1 MSEPLIQENFRV
13 ESITV
18 KVSDPNNPENKIK
31 TYLDKDSVSQ
41 FEYREGLLDK
51 FLKVT
56 LQIADSNSA
65 LSDKLV
71 GMEQFEVVVHD
82 LAHDVKYEFTE
93 ESING
98 PLYVFQIHDKIIV
111 DSVKILVLEL
121 CRKDAIEGMQIR
133 VCKKYTSVKA
143 EELAEDI
150 LKNVLNTKKPYTN
163 VSKSSN
169 TLTFIPPNSRPY
181 DVLFWSKNKYFAGDQ
196 KSTATGG
203 GYASAGYLF
212 WETYDQYNFK
222 SIDSLAGQTEEKQV
236 YTTGTGVGGNDE
248 YYKIRDPSFPKSL
261 DMMTDFDRGFYSG
274 TIEFFDVVNCEYKEE
289 PYTLKENFS
298 KWKTVT
304 GNSTLPSLYSDVLDK
319 GYTRTMALSYN
330 DDLFLEPEGETTN
343 SKMLFKE
350 TVTQSVQR
358 MGVFTSQIM
367 QGRVYG
373 NMRLNAGDI
382 INVEF
387 LGADGGLDKNYSG
400 RYVIFDVLHIYSKG
414 DEIKLKTDLTLVRD
428 SFGV

>member
-1 MSEPLIQENFRV
+1 MTGPLVQENFRI

-18 KVSDPNNPENKIK
+18 KVSDPDNPENKIK
-31 TYLDKDSVSQ
+31 TQLDYDSVTQ

-56 LQIADSNSA
+56 LQIADSNNK
-65 LSDKLV
+65 LSDSLV
-71 GMEQFEVVVHD
+71 GMEEFELVVHD
-82 LAHDVKYEFTE
+82 LANNIKYEFTE
-93 ESING
+93 ESTNG
-98 PLYVFQIHDKIIV
+98 PLYVFQIHDKSVV
-111 DSVKILVLEL
+111 DSAKIVVLEL

-133 VCKKYTSVKA
+133 VCKKYTSIKA
-143 EELAEDI
+143 EDLLKDI
-150 LKNVLNTKKPYTN
+150 LETVLKTKKPFTN
-163 VSKSSN
+163 VSPSSN
-169 TLTFIPPNSRPY
+169 TLTFIPPNARPY
-181 DVLFWSKNKYFAGDQ
+181 DVLFWSKNKYFANDQ
-196 KSTATGG
+196 KTSATGG

-222 SIDSLAGQTEEKQV
+222 SIDSVASQTEEKQV
-236 YTTGTGVGGNDE
+236 YSTGTGVGGEDE
-248 YYKIRDPSFPKSL
+248 YYKIRDPSFPQTIN
-261 DMMTDFDRGFYSG
+261 MMTDFDRGFYSG
-274 TIEFFDVVNCEYKEE
+274 TIEYFDVVNCEITEE

-304 GNSTLPSLYSDVLDK
+304 QNSTLPSLYSDVLDK

-330 DDLFLEPEGETTN
+330 DDLFLEPGGENTN

-358 MGVFTSQIM
+358 MGVFTSQVM

-414 DEIKLKTDLTLVRD
+414 AEIKLKTDLTLVRD
-428 SFGV
+428 SFGA

>member
-71 GMEQFEVVVHD
+71 GMEQFEIVVHD

-93 ESING
+93 ESTNG

-143 EELAEDI
+143 EELLEDI

-181 DVLFWSKNKYFAGDQ
+181 DVLFWSRI
-196 KSTATGG
+196 
-203 GYASAGYLF
+203 
-212 WETYDQYNFK
+212 
-222 SIDSLAGQTEEKQV
+222 SILLVIKKVQQLVVDMLVLGTCFGKPMINIILNLLTHLQV
-236 YTTGTGVGGNDE
+236 
-248 YYKIRDPSFPKSL
+248 
-261 DMMTDFDRGFYSG
+261 
-274 TIEFFDVVNCEYKEE
+274 
-289 PYTLKENFS
+289 
-298 KWKTVT
+298 
-304 GNSTLPSLYSDVLDK
+304 
-319 GYTRTMALSYN
+319 
-330 DDLFLEPEGETTN
+330 
-343 SKMLFKE
+343 
-350 TVTQSVQR
+350 
-358 MGVFTSQIM
+358 
-367 QGRVYG
+367 
-373 NMRLNAGDI
+373 
-382 INVEF
+382 
-387 LGADGGLDKNYSG
+387 
-400 RYVIFDVLHIYSKG
+400 
-414 DEIKLKTDLTLVRD
+414 KLKKSKYILLELVLAETMSTTRLETLV
-428 SFGV
+428 SPNHLI

>member
-143 EELAEDI
+143 EELLEDI

-163 VSKSSN
+163 VSNSSN